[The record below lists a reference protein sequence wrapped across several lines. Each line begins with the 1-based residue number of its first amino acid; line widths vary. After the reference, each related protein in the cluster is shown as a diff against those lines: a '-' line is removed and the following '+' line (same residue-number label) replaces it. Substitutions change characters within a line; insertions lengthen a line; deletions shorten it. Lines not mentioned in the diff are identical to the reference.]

1 MTQEEIKALSDK
13 VANSQASPSEKLSLM
28 KELNSIVSA
37 MREDITKLKDS
48 KKLKEAREKIS
59 NL

>member
-1 MTQEEIKALSDK
+1 MTQEEIKALSHK

-48 KKLKEAREKIS
+48 KKLKEVREKIS